1 MNKRIKILILVAVLS
16 FSAAFVVG
24 CRNDAPPV
32 TYTINYDLS
41 YEIDG
46 DTLWS
51 TVNGETSVAP
61 KTISEG
67 STFLDKLPQLDSRHD
82 DYEFSGWYFISDES
96 KIRVTEPTVFNTT
109 TFKGIQNNNLT
120 LTAVVRLKSECVIVN
135 FDLSYEIDG
144 KKVLTSVNG
153 KTEVGTTVIS
163 EGEVFGDLLPV
174 PDERNDEYLF
184 IGWYNVTDD
193 KETAVTSSTVFYADN
208 FEVNEFTDYREITL
222 CAKVDKKYIVKYKL
236 SYEIDDE
243 TLWSAVNG
251 ENTVADGK
259 IAEGLTFAGL
269 IPEVDPRNDEYEFI
283 GWYFLAGNTNIRV
296 TETTEFNKQL
306 FSDLENEIIL
316 LTAVVRL
323 KSDLVFVNFDLS
335 YDVGGTK
342 VLSTVGGETSV
353 EKAIVGEGL
362 SFGDIFPVPDARD
375 DEYLFVGWYYVTD
388 GDETKIT
395 SSTVFDSNNFDIMDM
410 TDYKEIVLYAKVVK
424 AVVVRFDLSY
434 ELSGKTIWSTVNGEM
449 TVPEGKITDGY
460 SFDGILPQLDRR
472 TDGYEFVG
480 WYYITGDNRIQV
492 TSKTVYESTV
502 FNSLI
507 NNSITL
513 IAVLSDENVTVKFDL
528 AYEIDGKII
537 LSTVGGNSEVPNSK
551 ISDGDSFGNIL
562 PTLDKRGDE
571 YYLEGW
577 YFISDNAR
585 VKVTNSTVFDRNMF
599 PDMEDN
605 IIILHVVLNKA
616 SVMVKFDLSY
626 EIGGKTVW
634 STVNG
639 ETSVPDVGIGE
650 GMSFGSILPE
660 LDKRSLEDD
669 YYFMGWYYVYS
680 GGQTKI
686 EENTVFHKA
695 DFIGLEGNTI
705 TLVAK
710 LGKAWAGPY

>member
-1 MNKRIKILILVAVLS
+1 M
-16 FSAAFVVG
+16 
-24 CRNDAPPV
+24 
-32 TYTINYDLS
+32 
-41 YEIDG
+41 
-46 DTLWS
+46 
-51 TVNGETSVAP
+51 
-61 KTISEG
+61 
-67 STFLDKLPQLDSRHD
+67 
-82 DYEFSGWYFISDES
+82 
-96 KIRVTEPTVFNTT
+96 
-109 TFKGIQNNNLT
+109 
-120 LTAVVRLKSECVIVN
+120 RLKSECVIVN

-153 KTEVGTTVIS
+153 KTEVGKTVIS
-163 EGEVFGDLLPV
+163 EGEAFGDVLPV

-193 KETAVTSSTVFYADN
+193 KETAVTKSTVFYADN
-208 FEVNEFTDYREITL
+208 FAVTEFTDYREITL
-222 CAKVDKKYIVKYKL
+222 CAKVDKKYIVKYDL
-236 SYEIDDE
+236 AYEVDGE
-243 TLWSAVNG
+243 TIWSNVNG

-353 EKAIVGEGL
+353 EKAIVGEDL

-388 GDETKIT
+388 GGETKIT
-395 SSTVFDSNNFDIMDM
+395 STTVFDSKNFDIIDK

-424 AVVVRFDLSY
+424 AVVVNFDLSY
-434 ELSGKTIWSTVNGEM
+434 ELQGKKIWSTVKGAT
-449 TVPEGKITDGY
+449 TVPAGKITDGY
-460 SFDGILPQLDRR
+460 SFADIIPQLDRR
-472 TDGYEFVG
+472 NDGYEFIG
-480 WYYITGDNRIQV
+480 WYYIKGDNRIQI
-492 TSKTVYESTV
+492 TGETVYDSTV

-513 IAVLSDENVTVKFDL
+513 IAVLSDENVTIKFDL

-537 LSTVGGNSEVPNSK
+537 LSTVGGNSEVPDSK

-605 IIILHVVLNKA
+605 IITLYAVLNSGDVIVSFNLA
-616 SVMVKFDLSY
+616 Y
-626 EIGGKTVW
+626 EIEGKTVW

-639 ETSVPDVGIGE
+639 KTSVSDARISN
-650 GMSFGSILPE
+650 GMTFGSVLPE
-660 LDKRSLEDD
+660 LDDRRLEDD
-669 YYFMGWYYVYS
+669 YGFLGWYYIYS
-680 GGQTKI
+680 GGEVKVDKD
-686 EENTVFHKA
+686 TVFDIA
-695 DFIGLEGNTI
+695 NLEGFEGNKI
-705 TLVAK
+705 ILVAK
-710 LGKAWAGPY
+710 LYRVWIGPF